1 MKLFLKI
8 TMRLLLSLIAILL
21 FFGPFV
27 FLYVLF
33 ELFSFKILVAV
44 AIVVLL
50 CLIWS
55 LDINKYGEFCDKIFD
70 KIEQMIRKIEKSEIE
85 EIIDFLSVNML
96 FYFDDKYLRLVLKET
111 TNTFWELYDR
121 ELKEGHRH
129 YYFKW
134 LFVNKKWVNSSFLG
148 NLLCEINNQVRYNND
163 VKECLS
169 LLGIAYKVVAFVKIK
184 NVKVK
189 EDNIER
195 HIIGIQRLFFEK
207 MKYKEREGSYHRH
220 KNFLLDGNAERK
232 FFDF

>member
-55 LDINKYGEFCDKIFD
+55 LDIHKYGEFYCEFCNKIFD
-70 KIEQMIRKIEKSEIE
+70 KIEQMIIKIEKSEIE

-121 ELKEGHRH
+121 ELQEGHRH
-129 YYFKW
+129 SYFKW
-134 LFVNKKWVNSSFLG
+134 LFVNKKWVNSSFLCF
-148 NLLCEINNQVRYNND
+148 LLGEINNQVRYNND

-189 EDNIER
+189 EDNIEWY
-195 HIIGIQRLFFEK
+195 IIGIQRLFFEK
-207 MKYKEREGSYHRH
+207 MKYKE
-220 KNFLLDGNAERK
+220 KD
-232 FFDF
+232 